1 MTSHRAPR
9 HTDQCI
15 RDAAVHG
22 FCEHTLLPSGL
33 RSPARAHPTPLSAL
47 PRVLRALLP
56 WLAFLLLVGLFVALF
71 QQIGWWALLYQAG
84 FGLSWLVIFILGLPP
99 SLTADLTRVL
109 PADARERLEAP
120 HPHPH
125 PKTTKGPSRH
135 RRSGPSHPS

>member
-33 RSPARAHPTPLSAL
+33 RSPSRAHPTTLSAL
-47 PRVLRALLP
+47 PRALRALLP
-56 WLAFLLLVGLFVALF
+56 WLAFALLLTLFVALF
-71 QQIGWWALLYQAG
+71 AEVGWWALLFEAG
-84 FGLSWLVIFILGLPP
+84 TGFAWLTIFVLGLPP
-99 SLTADLTRVL
+99 SLTADLTQVL
-109 PADARERLEAP
+109 PADTRERLEAP
-120 HPHPH
+120 RP